1 MAQRKGEPNH
11 EGLME
16 NARASGLALVRG
28 PMSVPSFRRVLMV
41 AFRLSCCIEERLR
54 VLIDKSGGAL

>member
-1 MAQRKGEPNH
+1 
-11 EGLME
+11 ME